1 MKFLFRLLL
10 LVIVLV
16 LVLVLV
22 AAFLP
27 ASAALSLFEG
37 RTGLAKLEDVS
48 GSVWNGRA
56 GRVQVGEREL
66 GALSW
71 QLSPWG
77 LFARRADLDIQ
88 LDGTE
93 LKADGFVSLS
103 GPGSFSARD
112 LTLQVDAQRLQAAL
126 DVPALTFKGIVE
138 FKLGELD
145 VRSYFPSR
153 VEGTALWQ
161 QARVGGSAD
170 ALLGDITAE
179 FESRTDGG
187 IVGVVRDSGGPLI
200 IEGGQFSAGFE
211 GFKADATLRARDGDA
226 AVLRAL
232 QYIGQPQEDG
242 SSRLEIRGELKRIG
256 G

>member
-10 LVIVLV
+10 LVIVLL

-37 RTGLAKLEDVS
+37 RTGSAKLEDVS

-56 GRVQVGEREL
+56 GRVRIGEREL

-88 LDGTE
+88 LDGRE

-103 GPGSFSARD
+103 GPGSFTARD
-112 LTLQVDAQRLQAAL
+112 LTLQMDAQRLQSAL
-126 DVPALTFKGIVE
+126 DVPALTFKGDVE
-138 FKLGELD
+138 FNLREVE
-145 VRSYFPSR
+145 VRSYFPAR
-153 VEGTALWQ
+153 VDGTAVWR

-170 ALLGDITAE
+170 AVFGDISAE
-179 FESRTDGG
+179 FASRPDGG
-187 IVGVVRDSGGPLI
+187 IAGVVHDSGGPLA
-200 IEGGQFSAGFE
+200 IEGGQFAAGLE
-211 GFKADATLRARDGDA
+211 GFKAEATLRARDGDA
-226 AVLRAL
+226 AVQRAL
-232 QYIGQPQEDG
+232 QYIGQPQADG
-242 SSRLEIRGELKRIG
+242 SSRLEIRGELKRVG